1 MVTTLVYELGEG
13 APEDALKPAGSLAQ
27 LATGQ
32 PCIIGP
38 QNALYISRKLNS
50 AAQRRSMLSSSSF
63 TRHLRRAAAETSFS
77 AE

>member
-38 QNALYISRKLNS
+38 QNALYISRGLNS
-50 AAQRRSMLSSSSF
+50 AVQRCMLSSSSF